1 MQFFIKKPSIIFHRI
16 ISLGLLLLLLQSC
29 GVSSRIKKADTRFEL
44 GEYYAAGDLY
54 KSSYGRIPYKNKSLR
69 GYVAFRQG
77 ECYRLINNQRAEQ
90 AYLNAIRNNYSDST
104 VFLRYA
110 QVLHRNGKYGEAL
123 HNYQLYLQ
131 KDSSNIIAKNGIR
144 AIQMLEEWQKNA
156 TRYEVKYENQF
167 NVRRASTFSP
177 VFVNAAADELVFT
190 STRSTDKKA
199 SVKADPITGLPK
211 SNLFMVRKNAAGK
224 WGKPEML
231 EGEINTPETD
241 DGVCSF
247 ASNGKTIYFT
257 RAQQSDLADMGT
269 KIYVSSRTGA
279 AWNPPQMLKIFV
291 DSTISVAHPA
301 IAPDGQTIYFV
312 SDKKDGLGGKDI
324 YKATLDGTECKY
336 IENLGS
342 EINTPGDEMFPVVR
356 NDGTLYFSSNGHPG
370 FGGLD
375 IFKAVP
381 QKNGGWLIQNMGTP
395 VNSKA
400 DDFGM
405 TFAGDTETGYFSSNR
420 NEIRGYDA
428 LWSFQLPEQVFL
440 VEGKVVDD
448 QGQIISDATIRIVGS
463 NGTNARIQTKKD
475 GTFRMK
481 LEKDVDY
488 VMLATARGFLNQKN
502 ELSTQGIT
510 ESKTY
515 SVNFRLSSIS
525 KPVKIEN
532 IFYEFG
538 KWDLTPASEKSL
550 QELVKLLKDNP
561 NITIELSSHT
571 DYIGDN
577 AFNKNLSEKRAQSVV
592 NYLIKAGI
600 DKERL
605 TAVGY
610 GEEKPIVV
618 DEALAQKYPFLKVGE
633 PLSESYILT
642 LTPEQQEIANQ
653 INRRTEFRVLK
664 TTYNLY

>member
-1 MQFFIKKPSIIFHRI
+1 MQFFIKKPSFIFYRI
-16 ISLGLLLLLLQSC
+16 ISLCLLLLFLQSC
-29 GVSSRIKKADTRFEL
+29 GVSSRIKKADSRFEL

-54 KSSYGRIPYKNKSLR
+54 KSSYGRIPYKDKSLR

-90 AYLNAIRNNYSDST
+90 AYLNAIRNNFADST

-123 HNYQLYLQ
+123 RNYQLYLQ
-131 KDSSNIIAKNGIR
+131 KDSSSIIAKNGIR

-156 TRYEVKYENQF
+156 TRYVVKYDNQF

-177 VFVNAAADELVFT
+177 AFVNTAADELVFT
-190 STRSTDKKA
+190 STRSADKKA
-199 SVKADPITGLPK
+199 TAKADPITGLPK
-211 SNLFMVRKNAAGK
+211 NNLFLARKNATGK
-224 WGKPEML
+224 WGKPELL

-247 ASNGKTIYFT
+247 AANGKTIYFT
-257 RAQQSDLADMGT
+257 RAQQSDLVDMGT
-269 KIYVSSRTGA
+269 KIYVSSRAGA
-279 AWNPPQMLKIFV
+279 TWSPPQMLKIFS
-291 DSTISVAHPA
+291 DSSISVAHPA
-301 IAPDGQTIYFV
+301 IAPDGQTLYFV

-324 YKATLDGTECKY
+324 YRATLEGTDCKY
-336 IENLGS
+336 IENLGP

-356 NDGTLYFSSNGHPG
+356 ADGTLYFSSNGHPG

-381 QKNGGWLIQNMGTP
+381 QKNGGWKVENMGAP

-405 TFAGDTETGYFSSNR
+405 TFAGESESGYFSSNR
-420 NEIRGYDA
+420 NEMRGYDA
-428 LWSFQLPEQVFL
+428 LWSFHLPELIYL
-440 VEGKVVDD
+440 VEGKIFDD
-448 QGQIISDATIRIVGS
+448 QGQTISDATIRIVGS
-463 NGTNARIQTKKD
+463 NGMNARIQTKKD
-475 GTFRMK
+475 GTYRIK

-502 ELSTQGIT
+502 ELSTQGLT
-510 ESKTY
+510 DSKTFN
-515 SVNFRLSSIS
+515 VNFKLSSIS

-618 DEALAQKYPFLKVGE
+618 DESLAQKYPFLKVGE
-633 PLSESYILT
+633 TLTESYILT

>member
-1 MQFFIKKPSIIFHRI
+1 
-16 ISLGLLLLLLQSC
+16 
-29 GVSSRIKKADTRFEL
+29 
-44 GEYYAAGDLY
+44 
-54 KSSYGRIPYKNKSLR
+54 
-69 GYVAFRQG
+69 
-77 ECYRLINNQRAEQ
+77 
-90 AYLNAIRNNYSDST
+90 
-104 VFLRYA
+104 
-110 QVLHRNGKYGEAL
+110 
-123 HNYQLYLQ
+123 
-131 KDSSNIIAKNGIR
+131 
-144 AIQMLEEWQKNA
+144 
-156 TRYEVKYENQF
+156 
-167 NVRRASTFSP
+167 
-177 VFVNAAADELVFT
+177 
-190 STRSTDKKA
+190 
-199 SVKADPITGLPK
+199 
-211 SNLFMVRKNAAGK
+211 
-224 WGKPEML
+224 
-231 EGEINTPETD
+231 
-241 DGVCSF
+241 
-247 ASNGKTIYFT
+247 
-257 RAQQSDLADMGT
+257 
-269 KIYVSSRTGA
+269 
-279 AWNPPQMLKIFV
+279 MLKIFV

-440 VEGKVVDD
+440 VEGKVVDIKD
-448 QGQIISDATIRIVGS
+448 KLLLMQPFVLLAAMARMRVSDKKGWNFSHEARKRCRLR
-463 NGTNARIQTKKD
+463 NA
-475 GTFRMK
+475 G
-481 LEKDVDY
+481 
-488 VMLATARGFLNQKN
+488 TARGFLNQKN

-592 NYLIKAGI
+592 NYLIKA
-600 DKERL
+600 
-605 TAVGY
+605 
-610 GEEKPIVV
+610 
-618 DEALAQKYPFLKVGE
+618 
-633 PLSESYILT
+633 ESI
-642 LTPEQQEIANQ
+642 
-653 INRRTEFRVLK
+653 K
-664 TTYNLY
+664 KD

>member
-1 MQFFIKKPSIIFHRI
+1 
-16 ISLGLLLLLLQSC
+16 
-29 GVSSRIKKADTRFEL
+29 
-44 GEYYAAGDLY
+44 
-54 KSSYGRIPYKNKSLR
+54 
-69 GYVAFRQG
+69 
-77 ECYRLINNQRAEQ
+77 
-90 AYLNAIRNNYSDST
+90 
-104 VFLRYA
+104 
-110 QVLHRNGKYGEAL
+110 
-123 HNYQLYLQ
+123 
-131 KDSSNIIAKNGIR
+131 
-144 AIQMLEEWQKNA
+144 
-156 TRYEVKYENQF
+156 
-167 NVRRASTFSP
+167 
-177 VFVNAAADELVFT
+177 
-190 STRSTDKKA
+190 
-199 SVKADPITGLPK
+199 
-211 SNLFMVRKNAAGK
+211 
-224 WGKPEML
+224 
-231 EGEINTPETD
+231 
-241 DGVCSF
+241 
-247 ASNGKTIYFT
+247 
-257 RAQQSDLADMGT
+257 
-269 KIYVSSRTGA
+269 
-279 AWNPPQMLKIFV
+279 MLKIFS
-291 DSTISVAHPA
+291 DSSISVAHPA
-301 IAPDGQTIYFV
+301 IAPDGQTLYFV

-324 YKATLDGTECKY
+324 YRATLEGTDCKY
-336 IENLGS
+336 IENLGP

-356 NDGTLYFSSNGHPG
+356 ADGTLYFSSNGHPG

-381 QKNGGWLIQNMGTP
+381 QKNGGWKVENMGAP

-405 TFAGDTETGYFSSNR
+405 TFAGESESGYFSSNR
-420 NEIRGYDA
+420 NEMRGYDA
-428 LWSFQLPEQVFL
+428 LWSFHLPELIYL
-440 VEGKVVDD
+440 VEGKVFDD
-448 QGQIISDATIRIVGS
+448 QGQTISDATIRIVGS
-463 NGTNARIQTKKD
+463 NGMNARIQTKKD
-475 GTFRMK
+475 GTFRIK

-502 ELSTQGIT
+502 ELSTQGLT
-510 ESKTY
+510 DSKTFN
-515 SVNFRLSSIS
+515 VNFKLSSIS

-618 DEALAQKYPFLKVGE
+618 DESLAQKYPFLKVGE
-633 PLSESYILT
+633 TLTESYILT